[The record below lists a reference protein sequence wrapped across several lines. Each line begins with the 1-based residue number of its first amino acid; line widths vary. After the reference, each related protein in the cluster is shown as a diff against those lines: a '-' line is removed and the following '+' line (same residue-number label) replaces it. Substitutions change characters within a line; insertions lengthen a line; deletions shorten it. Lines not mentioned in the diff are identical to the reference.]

1 MHPVSTI
8 LLLDEAKGSVDLKA
22 PVNPYGRV
30 LEEKQGWL
38 SQVRSEVPLL
48 SGDDG
53 NGVAYTSSGW
63 KRSRAK
69 NLRSVRFSGD
79 SWRWSNYNLR
89 MGIFS
94 IYRRR
99 WFQRIERVVA
109 NL

>member
-53 NGVAYTSSGW
+53 NGVAYVIW
-63 KRSRAK
+63 
-69 NLRSVRFSGD
+69 
-79 SWRWSNYNLR
+79 
-89 MGIFS
+89 MEE
-94 IYRRR
+94 
-99 WFQRIERVVA
+99 IESEESA
-109 NL
+109 ECQILW